1 MEAARLKTDLNNA
14 RSNVQIHEIIEEI
27 RENQEITI
35 NRLNEAQ
42 KIAEQRRPLANGISE
57 VDILEALEHE
67 INLNVSMLVV
77 SKAKKSL
84 GQHVSLLRHTLNPT
98 NANIFMRSC
107 LNDLMTLKDQAD
119 HSFNGSVSKLGAIPV
134 DIENLLKGKL
144 GYHLIIVF
152 IYFKILFLSR
162 WCHQNGP

>member
-42 KIAEQRRPLANGISE
+42 KIAEQRRPLANGISK

-77 SKAKKSL
+77 SKAKKI
-84 GQHVSLLRHTLNPT
+84 TWPT
-98 NANIFMRSC
+98 RVNTSS
-107 LNDLMTLKDQAD
+107 
-119 HSFNGSVSKLGAIPV
+119 H
-134 DIENLLKGKL
+134 
-144 GYHLIIVF
+144 
-152 IYFKILFLSR
+152 FKSY
-162 WCHQNGP
+162 